1 MFETDLLLSSTNCII
16 RNISVNFEVGN
27 IYFITGKSG
36 SGKTTFLDIL
46 AGLYNFDSSLSLS
59 YLYHGNVID
68 SDEVISISYV
78 KQDNT
83 LFSHTIRQF
92 LTYGLGKYVTDESIW
107 QILFLCTYA

>member
-1 MFETDLLLSSTNCII
+1 MKIPSYDACNQILKNNVFRNINSFGRKTNAKTVNSIHPTGISVRNGSFTSSSTNCII

-46 AGLYNFDSSLSLS
+46 AGLYNFDSRLSLS

-68 SDEVISISYV
+68 SM
-78 KQDNT
+78 K
-83 LFSHTIRQF
+83 
-92 LTYGLGKYVTDESIW
+92 
-107 QILFLCTYA
+107 